1 MFTPIRLLQFFHLSR
16 QVSVL
21 FYAFL
26 LPFLNFSNDDIGS
39 FELLQILAYSL
50 SFFWISGL
58 IQGLMHI
65 YPSLPA
71 QSKQKMLTVAF
82 LIFSL
87 FTFFF
92 VVFVGLGIFFNLPVF
107 HPFSTIPFVWIFL
120 LYFLFNTP
128 AQILEYTLFLE
139 EKYQWLKITCLFS
152 FPFQI
157 LLFTI
162 PLLWFDNLFLGIMGL
177 TFWACLRFLVIL
189 IHSFSFPIHFD
200 KKLIYSWI
208 TYSLPLIFSALVG
221 GLASV
226 INASLVQYY
235 YHGSTAVFAVYRYGA
250 RELPFVNG
258 LFEGLGLGIIP
269 SLIKNMNDGLFQ
281 LRKNT
286 LHLLHLV
293 FPISIILMFFVNS
306 WFPVLFSDQFLESI
320 PIFKIFLFLV
330 ILRTIP
336 TNTVINALGHSRI
349 LAVIGLWELAIHL
362 LLSYLGLIWFGLI
375 GIAYATFFAYS
386 FEKLAGLIYLWW
398 KKEIL
403 ITHLIPF
410 YWWLFYSILLIV
422 SYFING

>member
-71 QSKQKMLTVAF
+71 QNKQKMLTVAF
-82 LIFSL
+82 LFFSL
-87 FTFFF
+87 LTIFF
-92 VVFVGLGIFFNLPVF
+92 VVFVGLGIFFNFPVF
-107 HPFSTIPFVWIFL
+107 YPFSTIPFVWIFL

-128 AQILEYTLFLE
+128 AQILEYALFLE
-139 EKYQWLKITCLFS
+139 EKYQWLKISCLVS

-162 PLLWFDNLFLGIMGL
+162 PLLWFDNLFLGITGL
-177 TFWACLRFLVIL
+177 TFWACLRFLVLL

-200 KKLIYSWI
+200 KKLIYAWI
-208 TYSLPLIFSALVG
+208 TYSLPLIFTALVG

-235 YHGSTAVFAVYRYGA
+235 YNGSTAVFAVYRYGA

-269 SLIKNMNDGLFQ
+269 SLIKNMKDGLFQ

-286 LHLLHLV
+286 LQLLHLV

-330 ILRTIP
+330 IFRTIP

-362 LLSYLGLIWFGLI
+362 LLSYLGLIWFGLV